1 MCGGEVNLRNVRYG
15 VLTRLHFGLR
25 KRAVLD
31 HILTLDSF
39 VAVSGNRERQTA
51 LANAFRMRKQE
62 AAT

>member
-1 MCGGEVNLRNVRYG
+1 M
-15 VLTRLHFGLR
+15 LTRLHFGLR